1 MIERA
6 PHGTLWHRFIRVSFV
21 MLANMMTT
29 LIQTG
34 SFGEDA
40 AAKRVVQG
48 QEDFRPFAQRSE
60 ALTSAKTAVPKLAVV
75 DDDENIHV
83 FLKDLADLGH
93 FKLVGSS
100 YNAAQALDRLPE
112 MRPDAVIMDL
122 RLPDMSG
129 IECATKLKTILPG
142 LPIIILTGYPDGR
155 SFFRSLMEGAKG
167 FLVKPVSA
175 QEFLNAIDDVLK
187 GEFALA
193 KQVIP
198 FLIQLV
204 HQVRQVTQ
212 ESRLT
217 TREEEILA
225 CLFQGMQDKEI
236 ASALGIGT
244 ATVHTH
250 MHRLFEKLGVH
261 SRRDIIAKYL
271 ELN

>member
-1 MIERA
+1 M
-6 PHGTLWHRFIRVSFV
+6 T
-21 MLANMMTT
+21 MANMMTPS
-29 LIQTG
+29 IQTV
-34 SFGEDA
+34 SLGEDDRA
-40 AAKRVVQG
+40 NRVVQG
-48 QEDFRPFAQRSE
+48 PGETGRFAKGIE
-60 ALTSAKTAVPKLAVV
+60 AMAAAKSAVPKLAVV
-75 DDDENIHV
+75 DDDEDIHV
-83 FLKDLADLGH
+83 FVNDLGDLGH

-142 LPIIILTGYPDGR
+142 LPIIILTGYPDGH

-175 QEFLNAIDDVLK
+175 QEFLNAIDNVLK

-193 KQVIP
+193 RQVIP

-204 HQVRQVTQ
+204 HQVRQVTH

-217 TREEEILA
+217 MREEEILA

-261 SRRDIIAKYL
+261 SRRDIIAKYF

>member
-1 MIERA
+1 M
-6 PHGTLWHRFIRVSFV
+6 TLP
-21 MLANMMTT
+21 NMMTT
-29 LIQTG
+29 LIQTESPG
-34 SFGEDA
+34 GDA
-40 AAKRVVQG
+40 AANHVVQG
-48 QEDFRPFAQRSE
+48 QEDSRRAAKGTE
-60 ALTSAKTAVPKLAVV
+60 ALASAKSAVPKIAVV

-83 FLKDLADLGH
+83 FVNDLADLGH

-129 IECATKLKTILPG
+129 IACATKLKTILPG

-167 FLVKPVSA
+167 FLVKPVTA
-175 QEFLNAIDDVLK
+175 QEFLNAVDEVLK

-193 KQVIP
+193 RQVIP

-217 TREEEILA
+217 MREEEILA

-261 SRRDIIAKYL
+261 SRRDIVAKYL
-271 ELN
+271 ELI